1 MHPPAP
7 PPWLVDMPDLHHQRA
22 RAFRSLPSHAASHW
36 VDGKPIFSVDARKVR
51 ILAIR
56 GRCWLC
62 GYPLASPGYVVST
75 ETDRNYLYGHLF
87 SQAFGPAHHSC
98 VLYSAAACPFLRYR
112 KARRRITGQSPRGTA
127 TIKSFNRF
135 GVFFPPSPIAFMVFG
150 YWTATE
156 TIPLTNPTHIA
167 DLYAQAVTA
176 DAATNFTATPRLYW
190 TDTSDDLRRLRTDWS
205 QAMTNLR
212 AWGRTS
218 VVTIDGYTY
227 RGEAIVPSRP
237 S

>member
-1 MHPPAP
+1 MRPPAP
-7 PPWLVDMPDLHHQRA
+7 PPWLADMPALHHQRA
-22 RAFRSLPSHAASHW
+22 KAFRGLPSHAASHW

-62 GYPLASPGYVVST
+62 GYPLATPGYVVST
-75 ETDRNYLYGHLF
+75 ETDRNNVYGHLF

-98 VLYSAAACPFLRYR
+98 VLYSAAACPFLRYP
-112 KARRRITGQSPRGTA
+112 KSLRRITAHGPRGRA
-127 TIKSFNRF
+127 TIKSFNHF
-135 GVFFPPSPIAFMVFG
+135 GVFFPPNPIAFMVFG

-156 TIPLTNPTHIA
+156 TIPLTNQAHIA
-167 DLYAQAVTA
+167 DLYEQAVTN
-176 DAATNFTATPRLYW
+176 DTATNFTATPRLYW
-190 TDTSDDLRRLRTDWS
+190 TDTSDDLRRLRTDWL

-212 AWGRTS
+212 AWARTS
-218 VVTIDGYTY
+218 VVTIDGHTY

>member
-1 MHPPAP
+1 MADLPA
-7 PPWLVDMPDLHHQRA
+7 LHHQRA
-22 RAFRSLPSHAASHW
+22 KAFHGLPSHAASHW

-75 ETDRNYLYGHLF
+75 ETDRNDLYGHLF

-112 KARRRITGQSPRGTA
+112 KSRRRITAHSPRGTA
-127 TIKSFNRF
+127 TIKGFNRF

-156 TIPLTNPTHIA
+156 TIPLTNQAHLA
-167 DLYAQAVTA
+167 DLYEQAVT
-176 DAATNFTATPRLYW
+176 DDTATKFTATPRLYW
-190 TDTSDDLRRLRTDWS
+190 TDAPDDLRRLAAEWS
-205 QAMTNLR
+205 REKQRLQSWAQ
-212 AWGRTS
+212 TS
-218 VVTIDGYTY
+218 TVTIDRHTY
-227 RGEAIVPSRP
+227 RGHAIDQPP
-237 S
+237 HDQPALIG